1 MDDKVYV
8 RKILNVI
15 LRNVEGSMS
24 AMETIC

>member
-1 MDDKVYV
+1 MDDIVYV

-15 LRNVEGSMS
+15 LHNVEASMS